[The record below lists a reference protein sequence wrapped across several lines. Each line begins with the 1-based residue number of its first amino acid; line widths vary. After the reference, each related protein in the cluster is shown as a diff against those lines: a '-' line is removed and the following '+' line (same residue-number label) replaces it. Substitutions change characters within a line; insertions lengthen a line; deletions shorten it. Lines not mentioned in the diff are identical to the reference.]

1 MYELKEIVYCKFKGD
16 SLKANV
22 KVQGDDFAYKLK
34 GKIHIKKLSAPLLT
48 FVITFTA
55 KSTKWKSNLYSQ

>member
-1 MYELKEIVYCKFKGD
+1 MVYCKFKGD

-34 GKIHIKKLSAPLLT
+34 GKRHIKKLSAPLLT

-55 KSTKWKSNLYSQ
+55 KSTK